1 MDIILTQIICSVA
14 AATGLLKLQLTVL
27 LLLLVVV
34 VVVLMVLVGWCFDDA
49 VEVQLLEMMTD
60 FAEDD

>member
-14 AATGLLKLQLTVL
+14 AATRLLKLQLTVL
-27 LLLLVVV
+27 LLLVVV
-34 VVVLMVLVGWCFDDA
+34 VMVLVGWCSDDA
-49 VEVQLLEMMTD
+49 VEVQLLEKMTD

>member
-34 VVVLMVLVGWCFDDA
+34 VVLMVLVGWCFDDA

>member
-27 LLLLVVV
+27 LLVVV
-34 VVVLMVLVGWCFDDA
+34 VVLLMVLVGWCFDDA